1 MSDSSPQRAQVR
13 LRIEEHE
20 SLPELLD
27 RLRAVPNRA
36 VVLEIPD
43 HSALLLT
50 ASEFRTLKEI
60 TDQSRIALSLDTDDA
75 LRGQLASMLGL
86 KTLATKTS
94 ETEGWRPEPTA
105 LGSSKAFGTWKNRAK
120 DDEKKP
126 LDASRMTAGA
136 PSSNGASASTPSRGG
151 SRRRLGSTV
160 PGAAGAPGGA
170 ADADSVS
177 ALDYLDEPEPF
188 WNPRRIGQIVAVL
201 LVLLLIG
208 GAAGWY
214 FMPSV
219 TVTARLKETQL
230 STSFVYTVAA
240 EGATQPADAVFSLPA
255 TQGSATVPFTM
266 SAPATGKQAVPLETA
281 SGTVV
286 LRNPGSSAV
295 KVPAGTRIANHADV
309 GYTTASDVDVP
320 AAGGD
325 GPGEAAVDVKAEKP
339 GTTGNQPKG
348 YLTGKIGDLGIFF
361 SNRDAAI
368 EGGTDS
374 ETTVVSQADIDK
386 LESEVDAN
394 LPKAAA
400 AGWEST
406 LTDGQNIVT
415 QSVNPET
422 PDYTVEQKAGD
433 ASDTVT
439 LKGTVAVT
447 GLIYRKADVEAKSKE
462 VAAQQMSPTIPQG
475 FGLVTSSIVLGEPEV
490 LAETSDSVQYR
501 VTATGIAQAVF
512 DQGAQDSLRKQ
523 IAGKGWDEAQQ
534 IAADTPAIASAS
546 FSHSPG
552 WWPQGMPNADGR
564 VKIVVDTTLSGA
576 AAAPAGLPEA
586 SSEAS
591 PAAGEEGGT

>member
-1 MSDSSPQRAQVR
+1 MSDSSPQRTQVR

-60 TDQSRIALSLDTDDA
+60 TDQSRITLSLDTDDP
-75 LRGQLASMLGL
+75 LRGQLATMLGL
-86 KTLATKTS
+86 KTLATKAS
-94 ETEGWRPEPTA
+94 ETDGWRPEPTA
-105 LGSSKAFGTWKNRAK
+105 LGSSKAFGTWKSRAK
-120 DDEKKP
+120 DEEARKP
-126 LDASRMTAGA
+126 IDVSRDAS
-136 PSSNGASASTPSRGG
+136 PNGASGAGRAG
-151 SRRRLGSTV
+151 SRRRLGSTA
-160 PGAAGAPGGA
+160 PGAADAPGGA

-188 WNPRRIGQIVAVL
+188 WSPRRIGQIVAVL

-219 TVTARLKETQL
+219 TVTARLKETPL
-230 STSFVYTVAA
+230 STSFVYTVSA
-240 EGATQPADAVFSLPA
+240 EGATQPSDALFSLPA
-255 TQGSATVPFTM
+255 TQGAATVPFTM

-286 LRNPGSSAV
+286 LRNPGSAAV
-295 KVPAGTRIANHADV
+295 KVPAGTRLANHADV
-309 GYTTASDVDVP
+309 GYTTAAEVEVP
-320 AAGGD
+320 AAGGN
-325 GPGEAAVDVKAEKP
+325 GPGETTVDVKAEKP
-339 GTTGNQPKG
+339 GTAGNQPKG
-348 YLTGKIGDLGIFF
+348 YLTGKIDGLGIYF

-368 EGGTDS
+368 EGGSDS

-386 LESEVDAN
+386 LESEIDAN

-400 AGWEST
+400 LGWEST

-415 QSVNPET
+415 QSVKPEK
-422 PDYTVEQKAGD
+422 PDYAVEQRAGD
-433 ASDTVT
+433 AGDTVT

-462 VAAQQMSPTIPQG
+462 IAAQQMSPSIPAG
-475 FGLVTSSIVLGEPEV
+475 FGLVTSSIALGEPEV
-490 LAETSDSVQYR
+490 LAESSDSVQYR
-501 VTATGIAQAVF
+501 VAATGIAQAVF
-512 DQGAQDSLRKQ
+512 DQNAQDALRAQ

-534 IAADTPAIASAS
+534 IAATTPAIASAS

-552 WWPQGMPNADGR
+552 WWPQGMPNAEGR
-564 VKIVVDTTLSGA
+564 VTIVVDTSLSA
-576 AAAPAGLPEA
+576 AAAVPAQSPEA
-586 SSEAS
+586 SAEATPES
-591 PAAGEEGGT
+591 GNGP